1 MAHRQGWSHEELL
14 VAAWLYCRIPFGRFH
29 KTNPDIV
36 HAAEALGRTSAA
48 VAMKLS
54 NLASVDPTF
63 RKSGRRGLSGAS
75 AGDRAI
81 WEEMAGDWPRFAER
95 AEGVLQRLGLDQVG
109 AEEETELGVREQADQ
124 MGIERPA
131 MRRERVGQ
139 DLFRD
144 AVLSA
149 YDHTCCI
156 SGLAVPPLLN
166 ASHIAPWRSDPANRL
181 NPANGLCLSA
191 LHDRAFDRG
200 YLTIRDDLTV
210 QVSKRVRDNADA
222 FFEYSI
228 GAYDGSQI
236 AVPEKFA
243 PDPTFLDHHRTEI
256 FID

>member
-1 MAHRQGWSHEELL
+1 MAHRRGWSHEELL

-29 KTNPDIV
+29 RTNPEIV
-36 HAAEALGRTSAA
+36 HAADALGRTPAA

-63 RKSGRRGLSGAS
+63 RESGRRGLSGAS

-81 WEEMAGDWPRFAER
+81 WEEVAGDWPHFAER
-95 AEGVLQRLGLDQVG
+95 AEVALQRFGLGQASG
-109 AEEETELGVREQADQ
+109 EGETDLAVREPADQ
-124 MGIERPA
+124 TGIERPA

-156 SGLAVPPLLN
+156 SGLAVPTLLN
-166 ASHIAPWRSDPANRL
+166 ASHIVPWRSDPTNRL

-200 YLTIRDDLTV
+200 HLTIRDDLTV
-210 QVSKRVRDNADA
+210 QVSKRVRDHADA

-228 GAYDGSQI
+228 GAYDGSRI

-243 PDPTFLDHHRTEI
+243 PDPAFLDHHRTQI